1 MMMSLDRNLSTTIA
15 RLSEWRRPTDRG
27 TSFTWNGLPVQKVSY
42 DYISSP
48 HTDEEL
54 IDVMAVFE
62 DFMRFQ

>member
-1 MMMSLDRNLSTTIA
+1 MQMSLDRRLSDTNA
-15 RLSEWRRPTDRG
+15 RLSEWRKPTDRG
-27 TSFTWNGLPVQKVSY
+27 TSFTWRGIPVQKVSY

-54 IDVMAVFE
+54 IDIMAVFE